1 MPNLDILTLI
11 QLAKRVRRDIIT
23 STTQAGSG
31 HPTSSLSAVDLIVT
45 LMFGGF
51 FQFDTENPDF
61 LENDRLIFSKGHAAP
76 LFYALYAAAGVIS
89 PEELLTLRQFTSR
102 LEGHPTRRF
111 PFTEVPTGS
120 LGQGLSVGVGMALNA
135 QHDHLSY
142 RTFVLLG
149 DSEMAEGSNWE
160 AMQLASYYKLGNLIG
175 ILDVNRLGQRGETMY
190 GHDVENYQRK
200 IEAFGWRT
208 KIVDGHS
215 FEAIAEAFS
224 LITQNNTQPL
234 MIIAKTQ
241 KGKGF
246 SLWENQEGW
255 HSKSLNQ
262 DQLQQALAEIGDV
275 QETTGQILKPFV
287 QPEVDNQISAPTDLT
302 TVQLPVYDVGASV
315 ATKRAVVN
323 GIFELITKHP
333 EIVVLDAEVSN
344 STHLELIQKNFPQHF
359 YEMFIAEQNMVGV
372 AAGLAR
378 RGKYPIVSTF
388 AAFFTR
394 AFDQI
399 RMASQAELS
408 MMYLGSYAGVSIGK
422 DGPSQMGLEDL
433 ALFRSLWGSVVLYPA
448 DAYSAEKMAHL
459 AFEHKGPTYIRTTRE
474 PTPSLYLD
482 GEEFHIG
489 GSKVVQK
496 SDLDIVTLIG
506 AGITVHEAIKA
517 YDELKKI
524 GITARVIDLYSI
536 KPIDHQTLEQAIN
549 DTQAL
554 VVVED
559 HYPEGGIAEAIR
571 SEVTITKP
579 FASLAVRKLPRSGT
593 PAELLDYEE
602 ISAPSIVAAVR
613 SLLQK

>member
-1 MPNLDILTLI
+1 
-11 QLAKRVRRDIIT
+11 
-23 STTQAGSG
+23 
-31 HPTSSLSAVDLIVT
+31 
-45 LMFGGF
+45 
-51 FQFDTENPDF
+51 
-61 LENDRLIFSKGHAAP
+61 
-76 LFYALYAAAGVIS
+76 
-89 PEELLTLRQFTSR
+89 
-102 LEGHPTRRF
+102 
-111 PFTEVPTGS
+111 
-120 LGQGLSVGVGMALNA
+120 
-135 QHDHLSY
+135 
-142 RTFVLLG
+142 
-149 DSEMAEGSNWE
+149 
-160 AMQLASYYKLGNLIG
+160 
-175 ILDVNRLGQRGETMY
+175 
-190 GHDVENYQRK
+190 
-200 IEAFGWRT
+200 
-208 KIVDGHS
+208 
-215 FEAIAEAFS
+215 
-224 LITQNNTQPL
+224 
-234 MIIAKTQ
+234 
-241 KGKGF
+241 
-246 SLWENQEGW
+246 
-255 HSKSLNQ
+255 
-262 DQLQQALAEIGDV
+262 
-275 QETTGQILKPFV
+275 
-287 QPEVDNQISAPTDLT
+287 
-302 TVQLPVYDVGASV
+302 
-315 ATKRAVVN
+315 VN
-323 GIFELITKHP
+323 GVFELITKHP

-571 SEVTITKP
+571 SEVTVTKP
-579 FASLAVRKLPRSGT
+579 FASLAVRKLPQSGT

-602 ISAPSIVAAVR
+602 ISAASIVATVR